1 MAGFLKESS
10 GYNKTCSMIDDIPRI
25 YCKGSPLILRVN
37 IVGRSPCVA
46 CFIHRNSL
54 FACRLPMRA
63 ARVPN
68 RTLHIAVQRR
78 ATNDERKTTVTDSRS
93 KLKIPMS
100 HRPGLCTCNWSRH
113 ANSPRDSVLTFSY
126 FFIDLNSWLS
136 CTSFTLNLAISICM
150 HKRRPRCQMSSTD
163 FLQIVVF
170 RATFCVLVLLYGPF
184 VEGSRDALVFYLW
197 HGHRGS
203 NPKVNVL
210 LLQDDFLGCCRW
222 RKSGPRSSLY
232 RITVL
237 RRFDGVL
244 QRARISSRVSSES
257 LGNK

>member
-1 MAGFLKESS
+1 MCGLFHPPKFVVRLSS
-10 GYNKTCSMIDDIPRI
+10 SNACG
-25 YCKGSPLILRVN
+25 KGTQQN
-37 IVGRSPCVA
+37 FA
-46 CFIHRNSL
+46 HRRPASSY
-54 FACRLPMRA
+54 
-63 ARVPN
+63 
-68 RTLHIAVQRR
+68 QRR
-78 ATNDERKTTVTDSRS
+78 TQDDRHGLTVEAENSDVTPARA
-93 KLKIPMS
+93 
-100 HRPGLCTCNWSRH
+100 TCNWSRH

-136 CTSFTLNLAISICM
+136 CTSFTLNLAISRCM

-237 RRFDGVL
+237 RRFDGVF

-257 LGNK
+257 LGKK